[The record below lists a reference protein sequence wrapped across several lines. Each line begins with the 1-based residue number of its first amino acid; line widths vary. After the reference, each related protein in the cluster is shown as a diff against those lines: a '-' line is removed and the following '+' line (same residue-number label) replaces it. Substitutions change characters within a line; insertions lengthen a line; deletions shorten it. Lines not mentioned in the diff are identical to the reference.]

1 MKADDYNLNLRCPN
15 TLRISVQVPG
25 KILGGENTVII
36 NMRLLPKDK
45 LNRHVLK
52 LYIQIKTYF

>member
-25 KILGGENTVII
+25 KILEGENTVII
-36 NMRLLPKDK
+36 NVRLLPKDK
-45 LNRHVLK
+45 LNIHVLK
-52 LYIQIKTYF
+52 LHLQIKTYF